1 MEKKQIREE
10 LLKKRRELNINH
22 RMDYGYEICN
32 AVVRT
37 EEYQN
42 ARIILSFLS
51 MEDEVDM
58 SYFDFCAYQDNKT
71 LAYPVIISK
80 GVMDAYIPDV
90 LGNFETNRFGI
101 REPILS
107 KSSYL
112 SPDRIDLVVV
122 PMLGFDKSGYRI
134 GYGGGYYDRFLQTT
148 NAFKLGVCYQELM
161 SESLPVSEHDV
172 KLNAVITQFG
182 RYDFCFNVDMK

>member
-1 MEKKQIREE
+1 MEKKQIRKE
-10 LLKKRRELNINH
+10 LLKKRRELNVNH
-22 RMDYGYEICN
+22 RTDYGYEICN
-32 AVVRT
+32 ALIRT

-42 ARIILSFLS
+42 ARTIMSFLS
-51 MEDEVDM
+51 MEDEVDL

-80 GVMDAYIPDV
+80 GVMDAYIPDMF
-90 LGNFETNRFGI
+90 GSFETNRFGI

-112 SPDRIDLVVV
+112 SPDRIDLVIV

-134 GYGGGYYDRFLQTT
+134 GYGGGYYDRFLLQTT
-148 NAFKLGVCYQELM
+148 NAFKMGVCYQELM
-161 SESLPVSEHDV
+161 CETLPVSENDV
-172 KLNAVITQFG
+172 KLNAIITQFG
-182 RYDFCFNVDMK
+182 RYDVLF